1 MTLYAR
7 QISPSE
13 QTSPFWD
20 SAETWDG
27 ILLYEPVRKYAVD
40 PHYKS
45 ILEVL
50 QNYFDVSQDIADS
63 RCSEYDSI
71 AEYINDVSPRQDNK
85 PYTEEQL
92 TGWEDAAKS
101 YNFPKADG
109 YNPYSRIYDEMWGI
123 CKALSLV
130 LGEEYDWKEIHGCC
144 QGEYNRVIYPESRFS
159 EQDIRNFECEFF
171 NLGTEW
177 CVTDEKPDSPN
188 EICGGCI
195 YCHNTDIDS
204 IRREIA
210 ECFECEPGN
219 VHLYSYHEKTVC
231 YFESEQDEE
240 EFGMEMEG
248 QGRHRVAPPE
258 RKIKWISTKTV
269 LNTQKKTASLNGTA
283 KV

>member
-1 MTLYAR
+1 MALYAR

-27 ILLYEPVRKYAVD
+27 ILLYEPVRKYSAD

-63 RCSEYDSI
+63 RCGEYDSI

-92 TGWEDAAKS
+92 TGWDDAAKS

-130 LGEEYDWKEIHGCC
+130 SGEEFDWKEIHGCC
-144 QGEYNRVIYPESRFS
+144 QGEYNRVI
-159 EQDIRNFECEFF
+159 
-171 NLGTEW
+171 
-177 CVTDEKPDSPN
+177 
-188 EICGGCI
+188 
-195 YCHNTDIDS
+195 
-204 IRREIA
+204 
-210 ECFECEPGN
+210 
-219 VHLYSYHEKTVC
+219 
-231 YFESEQDEE
+231 
-240 EFGMEMEG
+240 
-248 QGRHRVAPPE
+248 
-258 RKIKWISTKTV
+258 
-269 LNTQKKTASLNGTA
+269 
-283 KV
+283 

>member
-1 MTLYAR
+1 MALYAR
-7 QISPSE
+7 QINPSE
-13 QTSPFWD
+13 QTSPFWED
-20 SAETWDG
+20 TETWDG
-27 ILLYEPVRKYAVD
+27 ILLYEPIRKYAVD

-63 RCSEYDSI
+63 RCGEYDSI

-92 TGWEDAAKS
+92 TGWDDAAKS

-130 LGEEYDWKEIHGCC
+130 SGEEFDWKEIHGCC

-177 CVTDEKPDSPN
+177 CVTVYGK
-188 EICGGCI
+188 I
-195 YCHNTDIDS
+195 
-204 IRREIA
+204 
-210 ECFECEPGN
+210 
-219 VHLYSYHEKTVC
+219 
-231 YFESEQDEE
+231 
-240 EFGMEMEG
+240 EM
-248 QGRHRVAPPE
+248 
-258 RKIKWISTKTV
+258 
-269 LNTQKKTASLNGTA
+269 QKKGSKSA
-283 KV
+283 

>member
-1 MTLYAR
+1 MALYAR

-40 PHYKS
+40 SHYKS

-50 QNYFDVSQDIADS
+50 QNYFEVSQDIADS
-63 RCSEYDSI
+63 RCGEYDSI
-71 AEYINDVSPRQDNK
+71 AEYINDVSPRQDNN

-92 TGWEDAAKS
+92 TGWDDAAKS

-130 LGEEYDWKEIHGCC
+130 SGEEYDWKEIHGCC

-188 EICGGCI
+188 EIFGGCI
-195 YCHNTDIDS
+195 YCHDTDMDS
-204 IRREIA
+204 IRREVA
-210 ECFECEPGN
+210 ECFECDPGD

-240 EFGMEMEG
+240 EFGMEM
-248 QGRHRVAPPE
+248 
-258 RKIKWISTKTV
+258 
-269 LNTQKKTASLNGTA
+269 
-283 KV
+283 